1 MIVHLP
7 IEVAFDFGPCRDTLD
22 RQTLTVRFDT
32 ETTDVP
38 VEVTRDDPTNPKAD
52 WQPASAIVEMM
63 TARAWNRLMDRIQ
76 FSPIDYCADSEEG
89 ERRQQLVYAQ
99 LGVGE
104 AA

>member
-38 VEVTRDDPTNPKAD
+38 VEVTRDDPTDPKAD

-63 TARAWNRLMDRIQ
+63 TARAWNRLMDRIAW
-76 FSPIDYCADSEEG
+76 SPVDYCADPDEG
-89 ERRQQLVYAQ
+89 DRRQQLVYDRM
-99 LGVGE
+99 GVE